1 MSSFESAAVDCDS
14 GGTEPSASISTAT
27 GTQPSGAAGASP
39 PPKKKLKGLAAV
51 LTHIEEQQ
59 STSENNLLPPRE
71 KLNMELS
78 SYLDIPSLG
87 MDADP
92 LEWWK
97 IEHLRFPH
105 LAQLARKYLCVCG
118 TSVPSERMFSLAGH
132 ITNGRSRLLPE
143 NVNKLVFLARNM

>member
-1 MSSFESAAVDCDS
+1 M
-14 GGTEPSASISTAT
+14 ASI
-27 GTQPSGAAGASP
+27 
-39 PPKKKLKGLAAV
+39 
-51 LTHIEEQQ
+51 E
-59 STSENNLLPPRE
+59 
-71 KLNMELS
+71 
-78 SYLDIPSLG
+78 

-92 LEWWK
+92 LDWWK
-97 IEHLRFPH
+97 VEHSHFPH

>member
-1 MSSFESAAVDCDS
+1 MRSMACNAGTTESS
-14 GGTEPSASISTAT
+14 P
-27 GTQPSGAAGASP
+27 GAAGTSP

-51 LTHIEEQQ
+51 LSHIEEQPNHE
-59 STSENNLLPPRE
+59 SDLLSPRE
-71 KLNMELS
+71 KLNIEIS
-78 SYLDIPSLG
+78 SYLDMASIE

-92 LEWWK
+92 LDWWK
-97 IEHLRFPH
+97 VEHSHFPH